1 MAKIEKIDAE
11 LASVGTESKACM
23 ERVRKYVWELKAA
36 LGLKFS
42 QQRGAQPQAEAA
54 RLPRAGLFYS
64 MMRNSGHI
72 PSLLTSR
79 ANDRH
84 S

>member
-42 QQRGAQPQAEAA
+42 QQRGAQPHRQ
-54 RLPRAGLFYS
+54 RLPGSPEPGFF
-64 MMRNSGHI
+64 I
-72 PSLLTSR
+72 P
-79 ANDRH
+79 
-84 S
+84 